1 MLWNCSLQDA
11 HQGKG
16 AYCGIDQACQRGQ
29 DEGDLIK
36 KDTLLKQILCP
47 VNFSSWG
54 NLLNNAL
61 SKAVEKAMESDV
73 EYRRGLPFNLSSFM
87 GSGVVGRLF
96 VQVLKITN
104 YLSFLPFLFNHCWGS
119 KSQNKESLFKCIFK

>member
-1 MLWNCSLQDA
+1 MACEITYNNFEISLAKYQY
-11 HQGKG
+11 KSC
-16 AYCGIDQACQRGQ
+16 YCLYKI
-29 DEGDLIK
+29 
-36 KDTLLKQILCP
+36 ILCP

-87 GSGVVGRLF
+87 GSGVVGTLF
-96 VQVLKITN
+96 VQLLDN
-104 YLSFLPFLFNHCWGS
+104 
-119 KSQNKESLFKCIFK
+119 

>member
-1 MLWNCSLQDA
+1 M
-11 HQGKG
+11 
-16 AYCGIDQACQRGQ
+16 
-29 DEGDLIK
+29 
-36 KDTLLKQILCP
+36 
-47 VNFSSWG
+47 NFSSWG

-104 YLSFLPFLFNHCWGS
+104 YLSFYHFYSTTVGVANPKIKKVSSNVFS
-119 KSQNKESLFKCIFK
+119 NKHPLSDFHLDLIFHYYGWSIR